1 MQKFI
6 NVDINNNNSSSHEG
20 TSFLRASDMNFG
32 LGTSLPTDSG
42 EESDTTSTVQ
52 LREISNSTGTS
63 VMSPVQQQQHGYA
76 PPVAPPPPAA
86 PTVNSRGGG
95 SKASKEPKSVKSS
108 K

>member
-63 VMSPVQQQQHGYA
+63 VMSPVQQQHGYA